1 MNQTRKSIELYRR
14 YARKH
19 HKVKRIQKT
28 NGQMRENLYAKMD
41 RAYDL
46 MRVGLKEIVRDT
58 MRLRRPL
65 SQTAPDCPKQRWV

>member
-1 MNQTRKSIELYRR
+1 MIQHRKSIELHRR
-14 YARKH
+14 YMRKQH
-19 HKVKRIQKT
+19 RVRRIQKT
-28 NGQMRENLYAKMD
+28 NGQMRESLYAKMD
-41 RAYDL
+41 RAYNL